1 MRFDLLTLFPEMCE
15 VVFNQS
21 ILGRA
26 QNKGAIEVHT
36 HQIRDYTLN
45 KQKQVDDAPYGGG
58 MGMVMNAQPIADCFR
73 AVCEQLGRRPHLVYM
88 SPQGAVLTQNR
99 ARELAQLPE
108 LCVLCG
114 HYEGIDERAI
124 DALVDEQISI
134 GDYVLTG
141 GELPALVLIDCIA
154 RMVPGVLSDEIC
166 FTEESHYSGLLEYP
180 QYTRPAV
187 WEERPV
193 PEILLS
199 GH

>member
-1 MRFDLLTLFPEMCE
+1 
-15 VVFNQS
+15 
-21 ILGRA
+21 
-26 QNKGAIEVHT
+26 
-36 HQIRDYTLN
+36 
-45 KQKQVDDAPYGGG
+45 
-58 MGMVMNAQPIADCFR
+58 
-73 AVCEQLGRRPHLVYM
+73 
-88 SPQGAVLTQNR
+88 
-99 ARELAQLPE
+99 
-108 LCVLCG
+108 
-114 HYEGIDERAI
+114 
-124 DALVDEQISI
+124 I

-199 GH
+199 GHHANIAEWRRMKSIERTFQHRPDLLENAELSQKERQFVDLLQKKTTE